1 MNTPV
6 PQIAQQLQTSA
17 RLLQAGDLSRAQAL
31 LEQVIARQPGL
42 PDAYWLLAGVF
53 MRAGDYARAER
64 AVTTAIQ
71 LAPGNPSAHALL
83 GEILACQNRMEGS
96 EQALRR
102 ALKLAPAHPQA
113 VSLLLRVLHV
123 QGRHEDLLRQTDG
136 WIARGIASPEIRLA
150 RAEALLALKHRPE
163 AEDAFRKVLAL
174 APADARARLGLAAA
188 QIESG
193 QPAQA
198 ETGLR
203 DMIGAAVDSA
213 EVRYTL
219 ARALLAQGRHQ
230 EAEVELRHAVL
241 MRPDFN
247 AAQSNL
253 AELIWMRT
261 GDSDAATTPLDAA
274 LSAQPDN
281 VELRTFKAK
290 LLEWAGR
297 TQDALSELETGLET
311 APGNIVLH
319 LAAAQTAF
327 KHEPV
332 RAMQHAE
339 QAFRSNPADP
349 AVLSAWGNAL
359 LANGRAEEALEI
371 AERLLL
377 RDAHNGHA
385 IALRASVWRV
395 LGDPRY
401 AAVYDYAH
409 FVRPATID
417 TPPGWLSLADY
428 LRDLAESLHN
438 RHVLQAHP
446 IGQTLRT
453 GTQVDLDLEH
463 EQDPAIRAFA
473 QAIDGP
479 IRRYMQAIGSG
490 NDVLRSR
497 NAQDYKITG
506 IWSVRLRVNGHHVN
520 HYHPEG
526 WLSSACYIDLPEA
539 LGSQGHE
546 GWIKF
551 GEPGIPT
558 RPPLEAEYFVKP
570 EPGLL
575 VLFPS
580 WMWHGT
586 VPFSGGE
593 QDRRLTIAFDVVPV

>member
-31 LEQVIARQPGL
+31 LEQVIAGQPGL

-53 MRAGDYARAER
+53 MRAGDHARAER

-96 EQALRR
+96 EQALRQ

-123 QGRHEDLLRQTDG
+123 QGRHADLLHQTDG

-163 AEDAFRKVLAL
+163 AEEAFRKVLAL

-193 QPAQA
+193 QAAQA

-297 TQDALSELETGLET
+297 TQDALGELETGLRT
-311 APGNIVLH
+311 APGNIALH

-377 RDAHNGHA
+377 RDPHNGHA

-438 RHVLQAHP
+438 RHVLHAHP

-506 IWSVRLRVNGHHVN
+506 IWSVRLRANGHHVN

-539 LGSQGHE
+539 LGSQDHE

-558 RPPLEAEYFVKP
+558 RTPLEAEYFVKP